1 MSYRRNPAVTAA
13 TFADE
18 TTLLEPASGR
28 FFGLEEVGARIWA
41 LLESTGEL
49 EQLVARLTSEYDI
62 DPQTCRTDVRDL
74 LEVLVDRGLV
84 ERA

>member
-18 TTLLEPASGR
+18 TTLLEPVSGR